1 MPNGKLVKGEI
12 GRDNCFGSYNGT
24 GGRLPSLLLV
34 SCVVSRPASQPT
46 RASFIFLRVQF
57 SEAHFSFFFPIRS
70 VRRTYSTLV

>member
-34 SCVVSRPASQPT
+34 SCVVSRPASL

-57 SEAHFSFFFPIRS
+57 SEAHFSFFFSMRPARS
-70 VRRTYSTLV
+70 TYSARV